1 MKTTKMGNLD
11 VKADKEVSKSDGAL
25 RRAKKS
31 RKGAKSL
38 AQVKSEIDAKNPTYV
53 SPLTGGKL
61 PGKAPKIDT
70 AKLFK
75 VLGDDIQET
84 NKSLLDIGN
93 ILRADF
99 AARIDAE
106 KAEIAMLQQESS
118 KEKIKAEERGLEKK
132 NLGSKIKDQ
141 AAKGM
146 APVKSMMDKFIEMAT
161 LLLAGFAG
169 NAIFEFLKTDA
180 FKNAWRGFTKFIIK
194 GSMWLAKTVAA
205 VIGFFSIKNLF
216 KLFKKGI
223 KFLLDIPKKLLN
235 FAKNL
240 FKLPKRLKA
249 VFKGIGGKLKNIGAK
264 GAEVFATIGNII
276 KKVKNFLK
284 GGVGK
289 VLGFGKKL
297 FKGGKTLM
305 KSGVKGLKTAGKG
318 LGKTVG
324 KSLGKGAGK
333 SVLKK
338 IPFVGLGLG
347 AAFAVDRLRKGD
359 WGGALMEIG
368 SGAASMIPGVGTAVS
383 TAIDVG
389 LIAKDI
395 GDAKA
400 EQEQGEVVAAKVGKR
415 VTKGT
420 RVLVGETGPEMLEM
434 PFTGTVKHA
443 TETLNTLK
451 DDAGQGGV
459 EIINV
464 PTTPIMAKPPEVAQE
479 ADIPANPSEFI
490 SSMNKLND
498 YMNTTPD
505 VLGMTV

>member
-1 MKTTKMGNLD
+1 MGDLEEKVDSAPKKTRGRPKKLQSAAEVEAAINL
-11 VKADKEVSKSDGAL
+11 KEF
-25 RRAKKS
+25 KKS
-31 RKGAKSL
+31 AANLKKEKQKTISAR
-38 AQVKSEIDAKNPTYV
+38 
-53 SPLTGGKL
+53 
-61 PGKAPKIDT
+61 
-70 AKLFK
+70 KLFK
-75 VLGDDIQET
+75 TLEVDIQAA
-84 NKSLLDIGN
+84 NVSLSEIGG
-93 ILRADF
+93 ILKADF
-99 AARIDAE
+99 AARIDQE

-118 KEKIKAEERGLEKK
+118 KEKIKAEEKGLEKK

-169 NAIFEFLKTDA
+169 NAIFEFLKTDT

-223 KFLLDIPKKLLN
+223 KFLLDIPKKIFS

-240 FKLPKRLKA
+240 FKLPKRLKN

>member
-1 MKTTKMGNLD
+1 MAKKALPKIKTTKMGDLEEKVDSAPKKRRGRPKKIQTAAEVEAAINL
-11 VKADKEVSKSDGAL
+11 KEF
-25 RRAKKS
+25 
-31 RKGAKSL
+31 
-38 AQVKSEIDAKNPTYV
+38 QKSEAKLKKEKEKTI
-53 SPLTGGKL
+53 S
-61 PGKAPKIDT
+61 AR
-70 AKLFK
+70 KLFK
-75 VLGDDIQET
+75 TLEVDIQEA
-84 NKSLLDIGN
+84 NNSLAEIGS
-93 ILRADF
+93 ILSADF
-99 AARIDAE
+99 AARIDQE
-106 KAEIAMLQQESS
+106 KAEIAMLQQDSS
-118 KEKIKAEERGLEKK
+118 KQKIKEEEKGLEKK

-141 AAKGM
+141 AKKGM
-146 APVKSMMDKFIEMAT
+146 APIKSMTDKLIELAT
-161 LLLAGFAG
+161 FLLIGITG
-169 NAIFEFLKTDA
+169 NAVFEFMKSDT
-180 FKNAWRGFTKFIIK
+180 FKAAWRGFTKFIIK
-194 GSMWLAKTVAA
+194 GTAWLLKTTAA
-205 VIGFFSIKNLF
+205 FIGFFSIKNLF
-216 KLFKKGI
+216 KLLKSGVKGLI
-223 KFLLDIPKKLLN
+223 SAPKKIFG

-240 FKLPKRLKA
+240 FKLPKRLKG
-249 VFKGIGGKLKNIGAK
+249 VFKGLSGKLKNIGAK

-289 VLGFGKKL
+289 VLGFGKNLLK
-297 FKGGKTLM
+297 KGKNFI

-318 LGKTVG
+318 VGKTVG

-359 WGGALMEIG
+359 WGGALMELG

-395 GDAKA
+395 GDAKK
-400 EQEQGEVVAAKVGKR
+400 EQEQGEVTAAEVGKR
-415 VTKGT
+415 VTKGQ
-420 RVLVGETGPEMLEM
+420 RVLVGESGPEMLEM

-451 DDAGQGGV
+451 DEAGQDGGV
-459 EIINV
+459 EIVNQSN
-464 PTTPIMAKPPEVAQE
+464 PPIMSKPPEVADV
-479 ADIPANPSEFI
+479 ADQAANPSEFV
-490 SSMNKLND
+490 SSYNKLND